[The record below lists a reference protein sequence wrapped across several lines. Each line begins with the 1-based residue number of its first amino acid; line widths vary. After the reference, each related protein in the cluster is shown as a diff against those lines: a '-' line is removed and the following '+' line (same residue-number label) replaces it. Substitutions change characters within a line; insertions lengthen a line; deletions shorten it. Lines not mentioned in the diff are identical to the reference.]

1 MSNKEIDSIQIGGNH
16 YKTEEFMQQHW
27 NVMILCNAS
36 YLQGCITKYL
46 DRFDKKNGLAD
57 LQKATHYAE
66 KLRANRYGPQL
77 TDDQVKSMMGKYLD
91 KFNDDPTPLRRVGIK
106 AVMQLDMDTAILM
119 IKELIAERYPEEPN
133 GRYTDQD

>member
-1 MSNKEIDSIQIGGNH
+1 ML
-16 YKTEEFMQQHW
+16 T
-27 NVMILCNAS
+27 
-36 YLQGCITKYL
+36 
-46 DRFDKKNGLAD
+46 D

-66 KLRANRYGPQL
+66 NLRANRYGPQL